1 MNTHLTSSQSGPLN
15 PPAAEDDAVRKHDQ
29 QTYPRPSADGS
40 KIVLDS
46 IVELPG
52 SPLTVQQQRI
62 DHLALNIAAVGLKQP
77 LVVVAGNRLVNGR
90 HRLHA
95 LRALRER
102 DPQEFLA
109 LFPDAMIPVHV
120 VPLDGRTEAEVMSA
134 LQIAEAPMQV
144 DFTDAELVRAI
155 AYLESKGY
163 IRKVGRPGKGELR
176 IGPTLR
182 SVFGLSGAQVA
193 RAFWLALNPGRLP
206 RKPAR
211 PARLS
216 RLKKSVAKVDRED
229 LAELAAWI
237 EELRHQKVA

>member
-1 MNTHLTSSQSGPLN
+1 M
-15 PPAAEDDAVRKHDQ
+15 RKHDQ

-62 DHLALNIAAVGLKQP
+62 DHLVLNIAAVGLKQP

-134 LQIAEAPMQV
+134 LQVAEAPMQV
-144 DFTDAELVRAI
+144 DFTKPSSSARSSTWRSRAI
-155 AYLESKGY
+155 SGKSAVL
-163 IRKVGRPGKGELR
+163 GRASCAWAPRSGTPSARRGRALPVHSGWPATRSGFRGKAGATP
-176 IGPTLR
+176 PTR
-182 SVFGLSGAQVA
+182 
-193 RAFWLALNPGRLP
+193 GR
-206 RKPAR
+206 
-211 PARLS
+211 
-216 RLKKSVAKVDRED
+216 
-229 LAELAAWI
+229 
-237 EELRHQKVA
+237 